1 MSGDPH
7 VPRAQR
13 ARAVADAPL
22 DAVVLDAD
30 ALARRWAIALINQR
44 PLERIGEIP
53 LEAFARE
60 APALC
65 TLVVRSLG
73 SDAELERITGSGSA
87 GIREESAPAR
97 TLRALAG
104 ARSGPA
110 AVEAVEALRGV
121 LWDAMLG
128 ELHWPVADRSSS
140 RLVADLADRLAYVCA
155 SVLAAS
161 LAQDTVAAAD
171 EFEVVTTPRAEA
183 VDELDRPS
191 RRARVVL
198 IDEHGDAPAGHAAT
212 SQATPAHGREDHV
225 AEPGR
230 SQGAGGRGTAP
241 RRAASSGAWSDPVP
255 PIERLD
261 ESRASGKAPGRPR
274 ALPWDTPLRAERAD
288 RTERDDRDDRAD
300 EAAAAFGEGRARADG
315 EDAAGEG
322 GSAAGHPTIRVT
334 RRTTPVDGA
343 A

>member
-22 DAVVLDAD
+22 DAVIAYAD
-30 ALARRWAIALINQR
+30 DLARRWAIALINQR

-60 APALC
+60 APPLC
-65 TLVVRSLG
+65 TLVLRSLG
-73 SDAELERITGSGSA
+73 SDAELERITGRGSA
-87 GIREESAPAR
+87 GIHDDSAPTG

-104 ARSGPA
+104 ARSAPA

-121 LWDAMLG
+121 LWDALLS
-128 ELHWPVADRSSS
+128 ELHWPAADRTRS

-155 SVLAAS
+155 SVLAVS
-161 LAQDTVAAAD
+161 LAQDPVAAAD
-171 EFEVVTTPRAEA
+171 EFEVVTTPRAAA

-198 IDEHGDAPAGHAAT
+198 IDEHGDAAAGHAAT
-212 SQATPAHGREDHV
+212 SQTTQSQGREDRA

-230 SQGAGGRGTAP
+230 SQGTGGRGTAP
-241 RRAASSGAWSDPVP
+241 RPVASSGAWSDPMP
-255 PIERLD
+255 PIDRLD
-261 ESRASGKAPGRPR
+261 ESRASGKAPTRPR
-274 ALPWDTPLRAERAD
+274 PLPWDTPLSAERAD
-288 RTERDDRDDRAD
+288 LAERAQRGD
-300 EAAAAFGEGRARADG
+300 EAASAVGEDRSRSEG

-322 GSAAGHPTIRVT
+322 GSAADHPAIRVT

>member
-1 MSGDPH
+1 MRGDPH
-7 VPRAQR
+7 IPRAQH

-22 DAVVLDAD
+22 DAVIVDAD
-30 ALARRWAIALINQR
+30 DLARRWAIALINQR

-60 APALC
+60 APPLC

-73 SDAELERITGSGSA
+73 SDAELERITGYGSA
-87 GIREESAPAR
+87 GAREDSAPAR
-97 TLRALAG
+97 TLTALAG

-121 LWDAMLG
+121 LWDALLG
-128 ELHWPVADRSSS
+128 ELRWPVADPSRS

-161 LAQDTVAAAD
+161 LAQDPVEAGD
-171 EFEVVTTPRAEA
+171 EFEVVTTPRAAA

-198 IDEHGDAPAGHAAT
+198 IDERGDVPVGNAAT
-212 SQATPAHGREDHV
+212 SQTTRAHGREEDL
-225 AEPGR
+225 AEPAR
-230 SQGAGGRGTAP
+230 SPGAGGRGTAQE
-241 RRAASSGAWSDPVP
+241 RAASSRNRSDPLP
-255 PIERLD
+255 PIGGLD
-261 ESRASGKAPGRPR
+261 ESRASGNPPTRPR
-274 ALPWDTPLRAERAD
+274 PLPWDTPLRADRAN
-288 RTERDDRDDRAD
+288 RAERDDRAERAG
-300 EAAAAFGEGRARADG
+300 EAASAFGEGRAKADG

-322 GSAAGHPTIRVT
+322 GTAAGHPAIRVT